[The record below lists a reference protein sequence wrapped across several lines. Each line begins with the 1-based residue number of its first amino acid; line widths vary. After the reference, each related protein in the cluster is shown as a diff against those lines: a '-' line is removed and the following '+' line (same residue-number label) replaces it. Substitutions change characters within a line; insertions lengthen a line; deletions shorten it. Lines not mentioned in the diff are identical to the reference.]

1 MKNLAALEYL
11 DHLADIDDL
20 SEVWSSIIDTA
31 TEGNRVNDAPVD
43 NLARIEPGT
52 HLWRLERLPFGQVQR
67 PPPRSLQ
74 SRDCIGCTH
83 DPAEDLRLA
92 H

>member
-31 TEGNRVNDAPVD
+31 TEGNRDNDAPVD
-43 NLARIEPGT
+43 L
-52 HLWRLERLPFGQVQR
+52 
-67 PPPRSLQ
+67 SL
-74 SRDCIGCTH
+74 IH
-83 DPAEDLRLA
+83 I
-92 H
+92 